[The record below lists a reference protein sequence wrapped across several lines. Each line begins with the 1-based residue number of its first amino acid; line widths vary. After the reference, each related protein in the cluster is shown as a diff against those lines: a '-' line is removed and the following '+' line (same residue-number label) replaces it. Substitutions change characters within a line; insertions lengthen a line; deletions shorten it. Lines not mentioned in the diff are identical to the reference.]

1 MKMIGDK
8 QVLDVYQGEYQIAHI
23 TLIEDQ
29 LYWSYNAN
37 WQKTGYA
44 VSPHLALYE
53 DIPPLNVQRFL
64 RNLLPEGNPLE
75 VLVNIF
81 HLRYYYAEKDH
92 SITLGYYPTM
102 RALAKLERLTK
113 RFLSFGNQALILKLI

>member
-1 MKMIGDK
+1 MIGDK

-44 VSPHLALYE
+44 VSPYLPLYE

-81 HLRYYYAEKDH
+81 HLTQIPHQIID
-92 SITLGYYPTM
+92 
-102 RALAKLERLTK
+102 
-113 RFLSFGNQALILKLI
+113 